1 MHFATKLSFF
11 TVPFYID
18 KHLSGN
24 YNKAVSRHSTGGA
37 CLCDFIIERSN
48 NIMKKAIA
56 LVMAACLAFSL
67 VACGGA
73 SSSTATSTSTA
84 SSTAAS
90 SEAASSEAASSEAAA
105 TEAGVKTGMAIVSNT
120 TVADA
125 DADAAGNAQVD
136 STAAA
141 VLVGEDGKIIS
152 CKLDVA
158 QNKVPVNADGSFDTT
173 ATFKS
178 KQELKEE
185 YNMKGASPIG
195 KEWYEQA
202 NAFAEYVVGMTA
214 EEVRA
219 IETNPDAHNG
229 PVDAD
234 IAASCT
240 MSVTDFIEA
249 IAQATE
255 NAQVLGASADDTL
268 ALGLSTNMDSSKL
281 PADNEG
287 EGLVQTD
294 TTYAAVTTD
303 ADGKITSSIWDCTQ
317 AKFDVTEAGEVTSKG
332 DIVSKQDL
340 KEEYNMKGASGI
352 GKEWYEQ
359 ANAYA
364 AWLVGKTAADVAA
377 VETDAEGH
385 NGPTDADIAASC
397 TMNVLDF
404 NAAVEKALA

>member
-1 MHFATKLSFF
+1 M
-11 TVPFYID
+11 
-18 KHLSGN
+18 
-24 YNKAVSRHSTGGA
+24 
-37 CLCDFIIERSN
+37 CDFIIERSN

-56 LVMAACLAFSL
+56 LVMAACLAFGL

-73 SSSTATSTSTA
+73 SSTATSTSTA
-84 SSTAAS
+84 SSAAS
-90 SEAASSEAASSEAAA
+90 TSEAASSEAASSEAA
-105 TEAGVKTGMAIVSNT
+105 TEAGVKTGMAIVSST
-120 TVADA
+120 SVSDA
-125 DADAAGNAQVD
+125 DAEADGKAQVD
-136 STAAA
+136 STVAA

-158 QNKVPVNADGSFDTT
+158 QNKVAVKADGSFDTT

-178 KQELKEE
+178 KQELKED

-240 MSVTDFIEA
+240 MSVTAFIEA

-255 NAQVLGASADDTL
+255 NAQALGAFADDTL
-268 ALGLSTNMDSSKL
+268 ALGLSTEFSSSAVQ

-303 ADGKITSSIWDCTQ
+303 AEGKITSSIWDCTQ

-332 DIVSKQDL
+332 DIVSKQDQ
-340 KEEYNMKGASGI
+340 KEAYNMKGASGI

-364 AWLVGKTAADVAA
+364 AWLAGKTAADVAA

>member
-1 MHFATKLSFF
+1 
-11 TVPFYID
+11 
-18 KHLSGN
+18 
-24 YNKAVSRHSTGGA
+24 
-37 CLCDFIIERSN
+37 
-48 NIMKKAIA
+48 MKKAIA

-73 SSSTATSTSTA
+73 SSTATSTSTA
-84 SSTAAS
+84 SSAAAS
-90 SEAASSEAASSEAAA
+90 SEAASSEAASSEAASSEAASTA
-105 TEAGVKTGMAIVSNT
+105 TEAGVKTGMAIVSST
-120 TVADA
+120 DSTKSADA
-125 DADAAGNAQVD
+125 DADGLAQVD
-136 STAAA
+136 STVAA

-178 KQELKEE
+178 KQELKED
-185 YNMKGASPIG
+185 YNMKGASAIG

-219 IETNPDAHNG
+219 IEVGGDHNG
-229 PVDAD
+229 PTDAD

-240 MSVTDFIEA
+240 MNVTDFIEA
-249 IAQATE
+249 IAQAAE
-255 NAQVLGASADDTL
+255 DAQRLGARADDTL

>member
-1 MHFATKLSFF
+1 
-11 TVPFYID
+11 
-18 KHLSGN
+18 
-24 YNKAVSRHSTGGA
+24 
-37 CLCDFIIERSN
+37 
-48 NIMKKAIA
+48 MKKAIA

-73 SSSTATSTSTA
+73 SSTATSTSTA

-90 SEAASSEAASSEAAA
+90 SEAASSEAASSEAA
-105 TEAGVKTGMAIVSNT
+105 TETGVKTGMAIVSST
-120 TVADA
+120 SVSDADA
-125 DADAAGNAQVD
+125 DADGKAQVD

-158 QNKVPVNADGSFDTT
+158 QNKVAVKNDGSFDTS

-178 KQELKEE
+178 KQELKED

-255 NAQVLGASADDTL
+255 NAQVLGASAEDTL
-268 ALGLSTNMDSSKL
+268 SLGLSTEFSSSAVQ

-317 AKFDVTEAGEVTSKG
+317 AKFNTTEEGVVTAKDET
-332 DIVSKQDL
+332 IVPKQTQ
-340 KEEYNMKGASGI
+340 KEDYGMTIASEI
-352 GKEWYEQ
+352 KKEWYEQ

-377 VETDAEGH
+377 VETNAEGH

-397 TMNVLDF
+397 TMDVREF
-404 NAAVEKALA
+404 NNAVAKALA

>member
-1 MHFATKLSFF
+1 
-11 TVPFYID
+11 
-18 KHLSGN
+18 
-24 YNKAVSRHSTGGA
+24 
-37 CLCDFIIERSN
+37 
-48 NIMKKAIA
+48 MKKAIA

-73 SSSTATSTSTA
+73 SSSTASSTSTA
-84 SSTAAS
+84 SSAAAS
-90 SEAASSEAASSEAAA
+90 SEAASSEAASTA
-105 TEAGVKTGMAIVSNT
+105 TEAGVKTGMAIVSST
-120 TVADA
+120 DSTKSADA
-125 DADAAGNAQVD
+125 DADGLAQVD
-136 STAAA
+136 STVAA

-158 QNKVPVNADGSFDTT
+158 QNKIPVKADGSFDTT
-173 ATFKS
+173 LTFKS
-178 KQELKEE
+178 KQELQGD
-185 YNMKGASPIG
+185 YGMKKASGIG

-202 NAFAEYVVGMTA
+202 DAFAEYVVGMTA
-214 EEVRA
+214 DEVRA

-240 MSVTDFIEA
+240 MGVTDFIEA

-268 ALGLSTNMDSSKL
+268 TLGLETNMDSSKL

-287 EGLVQTD
+287 TGLVQTD
-294 TTYAAVTTD
+294 TTYAAVTTG

-332 DIVSKQDL
+332 DVVSKQVQ
-340 KEEYNMKGASGI
+340 KEAYGMAKASQVG
-352 GKEWYEQ
+352 EWYQQ
-359 ANAYA
+359 ADAYA
-364 AWLVGKTAADVAA
+364 AWLVGKTADDVAA
-377 VETDAEGH
+377 IEVGGDH

-397 TMNVLDF
+397 TMNVTEF

>member
-1 MHFATKLSFF
+1 M
-11 TVPFYID
+11 
-18 KHLSGN
+18 
-24 YNKAVSRHSTGGA
+24 
-37 CLCDFIIERSN
+37 CDFIIERSN

-56 LVMAACLAFSL
+56 LVMAACLAFGL

-73 SSSTATSTSTA
+73 SSTATSTSTA
-84 SSTAAS
+84 SSAAS
-90 SEAASSEAASSEAAA
+90 TSEAASSEAASSETA
-105 TEAGVKTGMAIVSNT
+105 TEAGVKTGMAIVSST
-120 TVADA
+120 SVSDA
-125 DADAAGNAQVD
+125 DAEADGKAQVD
-136 STAAA
+136 STVAA

-158 QNKVPVNADGSFDTT
+158 QNKVAVKADGSFDTT

-178 KQELKEE
+178 KQELKED

-240 MSVTDFIEA
+240 MSVTAFIEA

-255 NAQVLGASADDTL
+255 NAQALGAFADDTL
-268 ALGLSTNMDSSKL
+268 ALGLSTEFSSSAVQ

-303 ADGKITSSIWDCTQ
+303 AEGKITSSIWDCTQ

-332 DIVSKQDL
+332 DIVSKQDQ
-340 KEEYNMKGASGI
+340 KEAYNMKGASGI

-364 AWLVGKTAADVAA
+364 AWLAGKTAADVAA

>member
-1 MHFATKLSFF
+1 
-11 TVPFYID
+11 
-18 KHLSGN
+18 
-24 YNKAVSRHSTGGA
+24 
-37 CLCDFIIERSN
+37 
-48 NIMKKAIA
+48 
-56 LVMAACLAFSL
+56 
-67 VACGGA
+67 
-73 SSSTATSTSTA
+73 
-84 SSTAAS
+84 
-90 SEAASSEAASSEAAA
+90 
-105 TEAGVKTGMAIVSNT
+105 
-120 TVADA
+120 
-125 DADAAGNAQVD
+125 
-136 STAAA
+136 
-141 VLVGEDGKIIS
+141 
-152 CKLDVA
+152 
-158 QNKVPVNADGSFDTT
+158 
-173 ATFKS
+173 
-178 KQELKEE
+178 
-185 YNMKGASPIG
+185 
-195 KEWYEQA
+195 
-202 NAFAEYVVGMTA
+202 
-214 EEVRA
+214 
-219 IETNPDAHNG
+219 
-229 PVDAD
+229 
-234 IAASCT
+234 
-240 MSVTDFIEA
+240 
-249 IAQATE
+249 
-255 NAQVLGASADDTL
+255 
-268 ALGLSTNMDSSKL
+268 MDSSKL

>member
-1 MHFATKLSFF
+1 
-11 TVPFYID
+11 
-18 KHLSGN
+18 
-24 YNKAVSRHSTGGA
+24 
-37 CLCDFIIERSN
+37 
-48 NIMKKAIA
+48 MKKAIA

-73 SSSTATSTSTA
+73 SSTATSTSTA
-84 SSTAAS
+84 SSTAASSEAAS

-105 TEAGVKTGMAIVSNT
+105 TEAGVKTGMAIVSKT
-120 TVADA
+120 SVSDADA
-125 DADAAGNAQVD
+125 DADGNAQVD

-158 QNKVPVNADGSFDTT
+158 QNKVAVKADGSFDTT

-219 IETNPDAHNG
+219 IEVGGDHNG

-255 NAQVLGASADDTL
+255 NAQVLGASAEDTL
-268 ALGLSTNMDSSKL
+268 SLGLSTEFSSSAVQ

-317 AKFDVTEAGEVTSKG
+317 AKFTTTEEGAVAAKDET
-332 DIVSKQDL
+332 IVPKQTQ
-340 KEEYNMKGASGI
+340 KEAYGMTAASPI
-352 GKEWYEQ
+352 GKEWFEQ

-397 TMNVLDF
+397 TMDVREF
-404 NAAVEKALA
+404 NNAVAKALA

>member
-1 MHFATKLSFF
+1 
-11 TVPFYID
+11 
-18 KHLSGN
+18 
-24 YNKAVSRHSTGGA
+24 
-37 CLCDFIIERSN
+37 
-48 NIMKKAIA
+48 MKKAIA
-56 LVMAACLAFSL
+56 LVMAACLALSL
-67 VACGGA
+67 VACGGG
-73 SSSTATSTSTA
+73 TTSTA
-84 SSTAAS
+84 SSAASGSTSTAAS
-90 SEAASSEAASSEAAA
+90 SEAASSEAATSEAAPA

-125 DADAAGNAQVD
+125 DADGDGNAQVD

-158 QNKVPVNADGSFDTT
+158 QNKVPVKADGSFDTT
-173 ATFKS
+173 ATFQS
-178 KQELKEE
+178 KQELKEG

-214 EEVRA
+214 DEVRA
-219 IETNPDAHNG
+219 IEVGGDHNG
-229 PVDAD
+229 PTDAD

-240 MSVTDFIEA
+240 MNVTDMIEA

-255 NAQVLGASADDTL
+255 NAQVLGANADDTL
-268 ALGLSTNMDSSKL
+268 GLGLSTEFSSSAVL

-294 TTYAAVTTD
+294 TTYAAVTYD
-303 ADGKITSSIWDCTQ
+303 AEGKITSSIWDCTQ
-317 AKFDVTEAGEVTSKG
+317 AKFNTTEEGVVTAASET
-332 DIVSKQDL
+332 IVPKQTQ
-340 KEEYNMKGASGI
+340 KESYGMKGISPI

-359 ANAYA
+359 AQAYA
-364 AWLVGKTAADVAA
+364 DWLVGKTADEVAGI
-377 VETDAEGH
+377 ETDAEAH

-397 TMNVLDF
+397 TMDVREF
-404 NAAVEKALA
+404 NTAVTKALG

>member
-1 MHFATKLSFF
+1 M
-11 TVPFYID
+11 
-18 KHLSGN
+18 
-24 YNKAVSRHSTGGA
+24 
-37 CLCDFIIERSN
+37 CDFIIERSN

-178 KQELKEE
+178 KQELKED
-185 YNMKGASPIG
+185 YNMKGASAIG

>member
-1 MHFATKLSFF
+1 
-11 TVPFYID
+11 
-18 KHLSGN
+18 
-24 YNKAVSRHSTGGA
+24 
-37 CLCDFIIERSN
+37 
-48 NIMKKAIA
+48 MKKAIA

-105 TEAGVKTGMAIVSNT
+105 IEAGVKTGMAIVSNT

-178 KQELKEE
+178 KKELKEE

-340 KEEYNMKGASGI
+340 KEEYNRKGASGI